1 MQVAFAPGVVCG
13 QSLTQAQVQDRQHA
27 CTRCAEDEMP
37 DPKRYRLWKTK
48 MVQQAQ
54 SSSMAS
60 NRAWKGFLWTLLT
73 VLTLAALLFGAKTSH
88 FSTGTSVQ
96 TSVSNA
102 WCTYFPHTQ
111 LSVLSNHLPAF
122 YSDTHSC
129 SAKAPSLFP
138 DIKPN
143 VEAQSSAVQGTA
155 DQGVSASLLK
165 EAEQLIPASSKLIPE
180 VKHSIQA
187 LSQAGVS
194 ANAQQPADSGLTLS
208 LPNSAKKS
216 VPASDALFPEIKHN
230 VQERSG
236 SLAAQEHAPPQTGSG
251 WSLFRNAE
259 QLPKAIARPVDWA
272 LEHSLLRTAELEC
285 DLAVVHDENQQL
297 SAHLLSA
304 SRQLAAIGQT
314 VQLPQDGQA
323 PAPTVQLNQNKA
335 AAAAAVLL
343 LSLACISCAIWA
355 MTKGCSR
362 CSNQETSQH
371 NFAQQ
376 VQDMQS
382 YRDKLE
388 RQTEKQQQE
397 VTQAEHTIMTLT
409 SSKVAVETRLR
420 SSQQRVA
427 GLQADLARAECLLDS
442 HAVAKMKLP
451 LFPMSP
457 LAAPPVKHDKDKENS
472 GRPAKTAPSQAA
484 AQRESKATSPEQP
497 EREALLNRLKHME
510 AEKAILEAR
519 VATLQAEQVGL
530 KDACRKADEQ
540 RTKMQLDTEALELRV
555 FTTHEQLAVSEER
568 EAELVAAVQEAK
580 QSAAAARQ
588 TLAANQQAVKP
599 QPSSVLQDEQE
610 QEVSNLRQ
618 NHQQASGSDSTEQQE
633 CSEAPANSHTDPA
646 TGSEG
651 TAEPA
656 TEAQVLEHHV
666 SQSNSTDSGASSDK
680 PGDAYLPAAAQTAV
694 ADVTGEYFDDD
705 EVASATIAGEAVPTA
720 EVHSSTA
727 VDSSSTSEIASTNDA
742 CTASVDMDLQDR
754 GHLPAVV
761 CRVSG
766 GEHGRVA
773 NSMQSSP
780 IYGVASQAFTPT
792 QRNRLAQNAKQGP
805 RTPWSADWVT
815 SFFGSGAK
823 SNASRRAGSISPT
836 RLFEF
841 NGGNTVPEP
850 EDLFNCWHGKLNSLG
865 SPSRT

>member
-1 MQVAFAPGVVCG
+1 MLALVV
-13 QSLTQAQVQDRQHA
+13 LK
-27 CTRCAEDEMP
+27 TRCQIP
-37 DPKRYRLWKTK
+37 R
-48 MVQQAQ
+48 
-54 SSSMAS
+54 
-60 NRAWKGFLWTLLT
+60 
-73 VLTLAALLFGAKTSH
+73 
-88 FSTGTSVQ
+88 GTSVQ

-656 TEAQVLEHHV
+656 TEAQ
-666 SQSNSTDSGASSDK
+666 
-680 PGDAYLPAAAQTAV
+680 
-694 ADVTGEYFDDD
+694 YFDDD